1 MTTLEH
7 SGTTGVAPP
16 NVAARDGAPP
26 GLAVAPA
33 GLAPTDAVPPH
44 TAPADAAP
52 PEVAPAEQDEQTR
65 ARLLRAGVCVF
76 DRKGYAAASV
86 REIVE
91 NAGVTKPALYYH
103 FGSKEGLLTAVLAE
117 AAREFTRAMERGV
130 RRPGTARERLFAIC
144 ADLHGLFREHVP
156 VVRVA
161 HSVFFGPV
169 EGAPQFD
176 FTTFDRDMERTVRE
190 IVADGQAAGEI
201 ASSAS
206 PADIA
211 LVILGIIGV
220 FATRHMHN
228 GLEALDL
235 DSMKR
240 VLGLIFDGAL
250 GRQQGEPRS

>member
-1 MTTLEH
+1 MDTLEH
-7 SGTTGVAPP
+7 GAMPGATSPDTG
-16 NVAARDGAPP
+16 
-26 GLAVAPA
+26 PA
-33 GLAPTDAVPPH
+33 GLGPPDV
-44 TAPADAAP
+44 ALPDVALPD
-52 PEVAPAEQDEQTR
+52 VAPAEQDEQTR
-65 ARLLRAGVCVF
+65 ARLLRAAVSVF

-91 NAGVTKPALYYH
+91 IAGVTKPALYYH
-103 FGSKEGLLTAVLAE
+103 FGSKEGVLTAVLQA
-117 AAREFTRAMERGV
+117 AAREFTFAMQRGV
-130 RRPGTARERLFAIC
+130 GRPGTARERLFAIC
-144 ADLHGLFREHVP
+144 ADLHGLFQEHVP

-176 FTTFDRDMERTVRE
+176 FTTFDREMEGTVRQ
-190 IVADGQAAGEI
+190 IVEEAQTSGEI
-201 ASSAS
+201 SASAS

-211 LVILGIIGV
+211 LVILGVIGV

-228 GLEALDL
+228 GLEPLDL

-250 GRQQGEPRS
+250 GHQRQQGEPRS

>member
-1 MTTLEH
+1 MSQSMDTFEETVNA
-7 SGTTGVAPP
+7 GVAPP
-16 NVAARDGAPP
+16 DIEPA
-26 GLAVAPA
+26 AVAPA
-33 GLAPTDAVPPH
+33 
-44 TAPADAAP
+44 
-52 PEVAPAEQDEQTR
+52 ERDEQTR
-65 ARLLRAGVCVF
+65 ARLLRAAVCVF

-91 NAGVTKPALYYH
+91 MAGVTKPALYYH

-117 AAREFTRAMERGV
+117 AATEFARAMERGL

-144 ADLHGLFREHVP
+144 ADLHGLFQENVP

-176 FTTFDRDMERTVRE
+176 FSTFDRDMERTVRQIIE
-190 IVADGQAAGEI
+190 EGQAAGDI
-201 ASSAS
+201 ALCASAG
-206 PADIA
+206 DIA

-220 FATRHMHN
+220 FATRHMHA
-228 GLEALDL
+228 GVESLDL

-240 VLGLIFDGAL
+240 VLGLVLDGAL
-250 GRQQGEPRS
+250 GAQPQQGERRS

>member
-1 MTTLEH
+1 MELRPPRLRRIVLVLPTGRYSTWSPVRESMDTIAH
-7 SGTTGVAPP
+7 IADTGTAPP
-16 NVAARDGAPP
+16 D
-26 GLAVAPA
+26 
-33 GLAPTDAVPPH
+33 
-44 TAPADAAP
+44 
-52 PEVAPAEQDEQTR
+52 VAPAELDEQTR
-65 ARLLRAGVCVF
+65 ARLLRAAVCVF

-91 NAGVTKPALYYH
+91 IAGVTKPALYYH
-103 FGSKEGLLTAVLAE
+103 FGSKEGVLTARARGGRPRVHRARWS
-117 AAREFTRAMERGV
+117 AASAGRA
-130 RRPGTARERLFAIC
+130 RRATGCSRIC

-176 FTTFDRDMERTVRE
+176 FTHLRPRDGTRGAADRRGRPGGRRDHRSARRLPTSRSSSS
-190 IVADGQAAGEI
+190 

-206 PADIA
+206 SPPGTCTAA
-211 LVILGIIGV
+211 SSP
-220 FATRHMHN
+220 
-228 GLEALDL
+228 LDL

-250 GRQQGEPRS
+250 GAQRQQGEPRS

>member
-1 MTTLEH
+1 MDTPDRGAETPAH
-7 SGTTGVAPP
+7 TGQAPP
-16 NVAARDGAPP
+16 DHEPA
-26 GLAVAPA
+26 AVAPV
-33 GLAPTDAVPPH
+33 G
-44 TAPADAAP
+44 AAP

-65 ARLLRAGVCVF
+65 ARLLRAAVCVF

-91 NAGVTKPALYYH
+91 IAGVTKPALYYH
-103 FGSKEGLLTAVLAE
+103 FGSKEGVLTAVLQA
-117 AAREFTRAMERGV
+117 AAREFASATERGV

-144 ADLHGLFREHVP
+144 ADLHGLFQEHVP

-176 FTTFDRDMERTVRE
+176 FTSFDREMERAVRQ
-190 IVADGQAAGEI
+190 IVEDGQTSGEI

-206 PADIA
+206 PSDIA
-211 LVILGIIGV
+211 LVVLGVIGV

-228 GLEALDL
+228 GLEPLDL

-250 GRQQGEPRS
+250 GAGRPQGEPRS

>member
-1 MTTLEH
+1 MDTPDRVVMTGL
-7 SGTTGVAPP
+7 APP
-16 NVAARDGAPP
+16 DTEP
-26 GLAVAPA
+26 LAVAPA
-33 GLAPTDAVPPH
+33 VGP
-44 TAPADAAP
+44 P
-52 PEVAPAEQDEQTR
+52 PEVAPAELDEQTR
-65 ARLLRAGVCVF
+65 ARLLRAAVGVF

-91 NAGVTKPALYYH
+91 IAGVTKPALYYH
-103 FGSKEGLLTAVLAE
+103 FGSKEGVLTAILQE
-117 AAREFTRAMERGV
+117 AAREFASAMQRGV
-130 RRPGTARERLFAIC
+130 ARPGTARERLFAVC
-144 ADLHGLFREHVP
+144 TDLHGLFQEHVP

-176 FTTFDRDMERTVRE
+176 FSTFDRDIELAVRR
-190 IVADGQAAGEI
+190 IVEDGQRTGEI
-201 ASSAS
+201 TPCAS

-211 LVILGIIGV
+211 LVILGVIGI

-228 GLEALDL
+228 GLEPLDL

-250 GRQQGEPRS
+250 GAQRQQGEPLS

>member
-1 MTTLEH
+1 MDTPDHTATT
-7 SGTTGVAPP
+7 
-16 NVAARDGAPP
+16 
-26 GLAVAPA
+26 
-33 GLAPTDAVPPH
+33 GLAPPEHEPANVAPGDGTPP
-44 TAPADAAP
+44 D
-52 PEVAPAEQDEQTR
+52 VAPAELDPQTR
-65 ARLLRAGVCVF
+65 ARLLRAAVCVF

-91 NAGVTKPALYYH
+91 IAGVTKPALYYH
-103 FGSKEGLLTAVLAE
+103 FGSKEGVLTAVLQE
-117 AAREFTRAMERGV
+117 AAREFAAAMARGL
-130 RRPGTARERLFAIC
+130 RRPGTARERLFGIC
-144 ADLHGLFREHVP
+144 ADLHGLFQEHVP

-176 FTTFDRDMERTVRE
+176 FSAFDREMELTVRQ
-190 IVADGQAAGEI
+190 IVADGQATGEI
-201 ASSAS
+201 TPCAS

-211 LVILGIIGV
+211 LVILGVIGV

-228 GLEALDL
+228 GMEPLDL

-250 GRQQGEPRS
+250 GAPRHQGEPRS

>member
-1 MTTLEH
+1 MNTIAHVAQT
-7 SGTTGVAPP
+7 GT
-16 NVAARDGAPP
+16 
-26 GLAVAPA
+26 
-33 GLAPTDAVPPH
+33 
-44 TAPADAAP
+44 AP
-52 PEVAPAEQDEQTR
+52 PEVAPAELDEQTR
-65 ARLLRAGVCVF
+65 GRLLRAAVNVF

-91 NAGVTKPALYYH
+91 IAGVTKPALYYH
-103 FGSKEGLLTAVLAE
+103 FGSKEGLLTSVLE
-117 AAREFTRAMERGV
+117 AAAGEFTRAMERGV
-130 RRPGTARERLFAIC
+130 SRPGTARDRLSAIC

-169 EGAPQFD
+169 EGAPKFD
-176 FTTFDRDMERTVRE
+176 FTTFDREMERTVRQ
-190 IVADGQAAGEI
+190 IVEDGQAAGEI
-201 ASSAS
+201 TASVS
-206 PADIA
+206 PSDIA

-228 GLEALDL
+228 GLEPLDL

-250 GRQQGEPRS
+250 GAQRQQGEPRS

>member
-1 MTTLEH
+1 MDTIAHIANT
-7 SGTTGVAPP
+7 GT
-16 NVAARDGAPP
+16 
-26 GLAVAPA
+26 
-33 GLAPTDAVPPH
+33 
-44 TAPADAAP
+44 AP

-65 ARLLRAGVCVF
+65 ARLLRAAVNVF

-91 NAGVTKPALYYH
+91 IAGVAKPALYYH
-103 FGSKEGLLTAVLAE
+103 FGSKEGLLTSVLEA

-130 RRPGTARERLFAIC
+130 SRPGTARDRLFAIC

-169 EGAPQFD
+169 EGAPAFD
-176 FTTFDRDMERTVRE
+176 FTTFDREMERTVRQ
-190 IVADGQAAGEI
+190 IVEDGQATGEI
-201 ASSAS
+201 TASVS
-206 PADIA
+206 PSDIA
-211 LVILGIIGV
+211 LIVLGVIGV

-228 GLEALDL
+228 GLEPLDL

-250 GRQQGEPRS
+250 GARRQQGEPRS

>member
-1 MTTLEH
+1 MDTPEH
-7 SGTTGVAPP
+7 SATT
-16 NVAARDGAPP
+16 
-26 GLAVAPA
+26 
-33 GLAPTDAVPPH
+33 GLAPPD
-44 TAPADAAP
+44 
-52 PEVAPAEQDEQTR
+52 VAPAELDPQTR
-65 ARLLRAGVCVF
+65 ARLLRAAVCVF

-91 NAGVTKPALYYH
+91 IAGVTKPALYYH
-103 FGSKEGLLTAVLAE
+103 FGSKEGVLTAILQE
-117 AAREFTRAMERGV
+117 AAREFASAMRRGV
-130 RRPGTARERLFAIC
+130 DRPGTARTRLFAVC

-176 FTTFDRDMERTVRE
+176 FSAFDREMELAVRQ

-201 ASSAS
+201 TASAS
-206 PADIA
+206 PADIS
-211 LVILGIIGV
+211 LVILGVIGI

-228 GLEALDL
+228 GLEPLDL

-250 GRQQGEPRS
+250 GAQRQQGEPRS

>member
-1 MTTLEH
+1 MDTPDHTATT
-7 SGTTGVAPP
+7 
-16 NVAARDGAPP
+16 
-26 GLAVAPA
+26 
-33 GLAPTDAVPPH
+33 GLAPPDHEPAAVPP
-44 TAPADAAP
+44 AGIAP
-52 PEVAPAEQDEQTR
+52 PEIAPAELDPQTR
-65 ARLLRAGVCVF
+65 ARLLRAAVCVF

-91 NAGVTKPALYYH
+91 IAGVTKPALYYH
-103 FGSKEGLLTAVLAE
+103 FGSKEGVLTAVLQE
-117 AAREFTRAMERGV
+117 AAREFAAAMARGL
-130 RRPGTARERLFAIC
+130 RRPGSARERLFAIC
-144 ADLHGLFREHVP
+144 ADLHGLFQEHVP

-176 FTTFDRDMERTVRE
+176 FTTFDREMEQTVRQ
-190 IVADGQAAGEI
+190 IVEEGQASGEI

-206 PADIA
+206 PSDIA
-211 LVILGIIGV
+211 LVILGVIGI

-228 GLEALDL
+228 GLEPLDV

-250 GRQQGEPRS
+250 GAQRQQGEPRQ